1 MKILILISSLHIGGA
16 ERHAIVAAKGL
27 KAKGHSVSLAVL
39 YPGGELESQLDDV
52 PLISLNKKGRW
63 DVAGVLIRLGKVINQ
78 TKAEIV
84 YSFLGTSN
92 IMGALLKPLFP
103 STKLAWAILSSEMQL
118 DNYGWATHFSYWLEA
133 RLSFLPDIIISN
145 SHAGQEY
152 AEKQGFPPR
161 AMTVAENGTDISLF
175 KPDQTLREQIR
186 KEWGI
191 EPNQFLVGLPARID
205 PIKGHEIFLKAAQ
218 IVAQKI
224 DGAIFAC
231 IGGGDSSLQASL
243 MEQTKGLGIES
254 KVIWTGPRQDMPA
267 VYNGLDLA
275 CLSSHGEGSPTVILE
290 AMSSGIPC
298 AATEAGDAAILI
310 GETGI
315 SAPPMDYSALA
326 EAILSMH
333 DRIEMEPNLSSLC
346 RKRIVDEF
354 SLDAMLEKTEQ
365 ILLKTLSS

>member
-27 KAKGHSVSLAVL
+27 QAKGHSVSLVVL
-39 YPGGELESQLDDV
+39 YPGGELESQLDSV
-52 PLISLNKKGRW
+52 PLISLNKRGRW
-63 DVAGVLIRLGKVINQ
+63 DVVGVMLRLAKLIKQ
-78 TKAEIV
+78 TKTEVI

-92 IMGALLKPLFP
+92 IITALLKPLFP

-133 RLSFLPDIIISN
+133 KLSFLPDIIISN

-161 AMTVAENGTDISLF
+161 AMEVAENGTDIHVF
-175 KPDQTLREQIR
+175 KPDQAMREQIR

-191 EPNQFLVGLPARID
+191 SPNQFLVGLPARID

-218 IVAQKI
+218 IVAQEIK
-224 DGAIFAC
+224 DAVFVC
-231 IGGGDSSLQASL
+231 IGGGSSDLQTSL
-243 MEQTKGLGIES
+243 MEQAKKLGIES
-254 KVIWTGPRQDMPA
+254 KIIWTGPRQDMPA

-290 AMSSGIPC
+290 AMSSGTPC
-298 AATEAGDAAILI
+298 AATNAGDAAILI

-315 SAPPMDYSALA
+315 SVPIRDYSALA
-326 EAILSMH
+326 EAIISMRH
-333 DRIEMEPNLSSLC
+333 RIEMEPNLSSFC

-354 SLDAMLEKTEQ
+354 SLNAMLEKTEQ
-365 ILLKTLSS
+365 LLLKALSS